1 MMNIAAIQL
10 LIMLLLAHLLGDFIL
25 QPTALLKKK
34 KQVLWNALHSL
45 IQGALAYLL
54 LASWNEWLVPV
65 LVTTSHFLIDLGKQ
79 RLKRNSLAIFLID
92 QLLHLTIIAL
102 VTWLLLIPKGVSIW
116 WFTFL
121 PPVAVKVAACIAA
134 IILLLPVGGIMI
146 GLFVQPY
153 QQQIKDHYQNEKKKP
168 IEGLANGGKI
178 IGWLERALI
187 FIFVLAGQF
196 AGIGFLVAAKSIFR
210 FGEFKESENRK
221 EAEYI
226 IIGTFASFLYAI
238 LISLVLKWTLGSY

>member
-1 MMNIAAIQL
+1 MKTAAIQL
-10 LIMLLLAHLLGDFIL
+10 LIMLLLAHLIGDFIL
-25 QPTALLKKK
+25 QPTSLLKKK
-34 KQVLWNALHSL
+34 KHLLWNALHSL
-45 IQGALAYLL
+45 IHGALTYLL
-54 LASWNEWLVPV
+54 LASWNEWLVPI
-65 LVTTSHFLIDLGKQ
+65 LLTISHFLMDLGKQ
-79 RLKRNSLAIFLID
+79 RIRHDSLAVFLID

-102 VTWLLLIPKGVSIW
+102 VTWLILIPRGVAIW
-116 WFTFL
+116 WFTLL
-121 PPVAVKVAACIAA
+121 PPFAVKVAACIAA
-134 IILLLPVGGIMI
+134 IILLLPAGGIMI

-153 QQQIKDHYQNEKKKP
+153 QQQIKNHYRIEKKKP
-168 IEGLANGGKI
+168 IEGLVNGGKI
-178 IGWLERALI
+178 IGWLERVLI

-238 LISLVLKWTLGSY
+238 LITLVLKWTIGSL

>member
-65 LVTTSHFLIDLGKQ
+65 LVTVSHFLIDLGKQ

-102 VTWLLLIPKGVSIW
+102 ATWLLLIPKGVSIW

-121 PPVAVKVAACIAA
+121 PPVAVKVAACIAV

-153 QQQIKDHYQNEKKKP
+153 QQQIKDHYRNEKKKP

-238 LISLVLKWTLGSY
+238 LISLVLKWTLGSF

>member
-1 MMNIAAIQL
+1 MNIAAIQL

-54 LASWNEWLVPV
+54 LASWSEWLVPV
-65 LVTTSHFLIDLGKQ
+65 LVTVSHFLFDLGKQ

-102 VTWLLLIPKGVSIW
+102 ATWLLLIPKGVSIW

-121 PPVAVKVAACIAA
+121 PPVAVKVAACIAV

-153 QQQIKDHYQNEKKKP
+153 QQQIKDHYRNEKKKP

-238 LISLVLKWTLGSY
+238 LISLVLKWTLGSF